1 MVKDGVLGVVGDVLG
16 NQALHGGYHGHVV
29 VGVGLGD
36 QGVYLAAHIGP
47 VIFTDTGDADLFV
60 ERRLRRLRLAQDL
73 LVELLPVPQAGVLD
87 LHALRPAQLDHATRQ
102 VGDAHRFAHV
112 EDEDLAALPL
122 RAGLKDKL
130 AGLWDQH
137 EVPYDV
143 GISDGH
149 RAAGLDLSF
158 ENRDHGAVG
167 AEDVAEAGG
176 DELGLP
182 LHHAVTL
189 RLVEALH
196 VDLAYSFA
204 ASHHVRRVH
213 RLVGGHHHEA
223 AHAVFDRKV
232 GQDLRAEDVV
242 LDALARV
249 VLHHRNVLVRRGVED
264 IFRKEGFEYVLH
276 PVSLGDRRHHGG
288 AWHRREVMRHH
299 PADVVL
305 RSLGGVDQHHL
316 RRCERRDLADDLA
329 ADASGGTGDQDALPT
344 EGLGHGFQVDA
355 DLVTRQKILDADLL
369 QGRRSLDR
377 IMLGVNDI
385 VGREYSCAALQDVV
399 LKSRV
404 VAEPVDPARSDQ
416 HGGDP
421 FAADHIRQ
429 TGVNLV
435 DRLAHQARAVGSK
448 RRIVGDE
455 ASETV
460 VHRFLA
466 ADRLRESDAAGADA
480 IDEDILRTLRPEIGV
495 IDPFDRNSK
504 QPHQAGRNGFRDQDL
519 PHLHVGEHPRRAA
532 VREEMDGYH
541 RQRGA
546 SHRLR
551 HTDEVV
557 ER

>member
-16 NQALHGGYHGHVV
+16 DQALHGGYHGHVV

-102 VGDAHRFAHV
+102 VGDAHRLAHV
-112 EDEDLAALPL
+112 EDEDLAALAL
-122 RAGLKDKL
+122 RAGLKDQL
-130 AGLWDQH
+130 AGLGNQH

-143 GISDGH
+143 GIRHRH
-149 RAAGLDLSF
+149 RAAGLDLAL

-189 RLVEALH
+189 RLVEALNI
-196 VDLAYSFA
+196 DLAYPFA

-213 RLVGGHHHEA
+213 SLIGGHHHEA
-223 AHAVFDRKV
+223 ANAVFDRKV

-242 LDALARV
+242 LDALARI

-264 IFRKEGFEYVLH
+264 IFRKERFEYVLH

-288 AWHRREVMRHH
+288 AWHRREVTRHH

-305 RSLGGVDQHHL
+305 RSLRGVDQHKG
-316 RRCERRDLADDLA
+316 RRAERRHLAHYLA
-329 ADASGGTGDQDALPT
+329 AYATRGARDQDAAAT
-344 EGLGHGFQVDA
+344 QGLRDRLKVDA

-385 VGREYSCAALQDVV
+385 VGREYSCSALQDVV

-404 VAEPVDPARSDQ
+404 VTEPVDPARSDQ

-421 FAADHIRQ
+421 LAADHIRQ

-460 VHRFLA
+460 AHRFLA

-495 IDPFDRNSK
+495 VDLFDRNAK
-504 QPHQAGRNGFRDQDL
+504 QPHQTGRDGFRNQDM

-541 RQRGA
+541 RQCGA

>member
-16 NQALHGGYHGHVV
+16 DQALHGGYHGHVV

-36 QGVYLAAHIGP
+36 KGVYLAAHIGP

-102 VGDAHRFAHV
+102 VGDAHRLAHV
-112 EDEDLAALPL
+112 EDEDLAALAL
-122 RAGLKDKL
+122 RAGLKDQL
-130 AGLWDQH
+130 AGLGNQH

-143 GISDGH
+143 GVRHRH
-149 RAAGLDLSF
+149 RAAGLDLAL
-158 ENRDHGAVG
+158 ENRDHGAVR

-189 RLVEALH
+189 RLVQALNI
-196 VDLAYSFA
+196 DLAYSFA

-213 RLVGGHHHEA
+213 SLVGGHHHEA
-223 AHAVFDRKV
+223 ANAVFDRKV

-264 IFRKEGFEYVLH
+264 IFRKERFEYVLH

-305 RSLGGVDQHHL
+305 RSLRGVDQHHL

-416 HGGDP
+416 HGVDP
-421 FAADHIRQ
+421 LAADHIRQ

-480 IDEDILRTLRPEIGV
+480 IDEDILRSLRPEIGV
-495 IDPFDRNSK
+495 IDPFDRNTK
-504 QPHQAGRNGFRDQDL
+504 QPHQTGRDGFRNQDL
-519 PHLHVGEHPRRAA
+519 PHLDVGEHPRRAA

-541 RQRGA
+541 RQCGA

>member
-1 MVKDGVLGVVGDVLG
+1 
-16 NQALHGGYHGHVV
+16 
-29 VGVGLGD
+29 
-36 QGVYLAAHIGP
+36 
-47 VIFTDTGDADLFV
+47 
-60 ERRLRRLRLAQDL
+60 
-73 LVELLPVPQAGVLD
+73 
-87 LHALRPAQLDHATRQ
+87 
-102 VGDAHRFAHV
+102 
-112 EDEDLAALPL
+112 
-122 RAGLKDKL
+122 
-130 AGLWDQH
+130 
-137 EVPYDV
+137 
-143 GISDGH
+143 
-149 RAAGLDLSF
+149 
-158 ENRDHGAVG
+158 
-167 AEDVAEAGG
+167 
-176 DELGLP
+176 
-182 LHHAVTL
+182 
-189 RLVEALH
+189 
-196 VDLAYSFA
+196 
-204 ASHHVRRVH
+204 
-213 RLVGGHHHEA
+213 
-223 AHAVFDRKV
+223 
-232 GQDLRAEDVV
+232 
-242 LDALARV
+242 
-249 VLHHRNVLVRRGVED
+249 
-264 IFRKEGFEYVLH
+264 
-276 PVSLGDRRHHGG
+276 
-288 AWHRREVMRHH
+288 MRHH

-329 ADASGGTGDQDALPT
+329 ADASGGTSDQDALPT

-385 VGREYSCAALQDVV
+385 VGREYSCAALQNVV

-416 HGGDP
+416 HCVDP
-421 FAADHIRQ
+421 IAADRIRQ

-455 ASETV
+455 ASEMV

-495 IDPFDRNSK
+495 VDQFDRNAK
-504 QPHQAGRNGFRDQDL
+504 QPHQTGRDGFRDQDL

-541 RQRGA
+541 RQCGA

>member
-1 MVKDGVLGVVGDVLG
+1 M
-16 NQALHGGYHGHVV
+16 
-29 VGVGLGD
+29 
-36 QGVYLAAHIGP
+36 
-47 VIFTDTGDADLFV
+47 
-60 ERRLRRLRLAQDL
+60 
-73 LVELLPVPQAGVLD
+73 
-87 LHALRPAQLDHATRQ
+87 
-102 VGDAHRFAHV
+102 
-112 EDEDLAALPL
+112 
-122 RAGLKDKL
+122 
-130 AGLWDQH
+130 
-137 EVPYDV
+137 
-143 GISDGH
+143 
-149 RAAGLDLSF
+149 
-158 ENRDHGAVG
+158 
-167 AEDVAEAGG
+167 
-176 DELGLP
+176 
-182 LHHAVTL
+182 
-189 RLVEALH
+189 
-196 VDLAYSFA
+196 
-204 ASHHVRRVH
+204 
-213 RLVGGHHHEA
+213 
-223 AHAVFDRKV
+223 
-232 GQDLRAEDVV
+232 
-242 LDALARV
+242 
-249 VLHHRNVLVRRGVED
+249 LVRRGVED
-264 IFRKEGFEYVLH
+264 IFRKERFEYVLH

-288 AWHRREVMRHH
+288 AWHRWEVMRHH

-385 VGREYSCAALQDVV
+385 VSREYSCAALQDVV

-421 FAADHIRQ
+421 IAADRIRQ

-495 IDPFDRNSK
+495 VDPFDRNAK
-504 QPHQAGRNGFRDQDL
+504 QPHQTGRDGFRNQDM

-541 RQRGA
+541 RQCGA
-546 SHRLR
+546 SHRQR

>member
-16 NQALHGGYHGHVV
+16 DQALHGGYYGHVV

-36 QGVYLAAHIGP
+36 KGVYLAAHIGP

-87 LHALRPAQLDHATRQ
+87 LNALRPAQLDHATRQ
-102 VGDAHRFAHV
+102 IGDAHRLAHV
-112 EDEDLAALPL
+112 EDEDLAALAL
-122 RAGLKDKL
+122 RAGLKDQL
-130 AGLWDQH
+130 AGLGNQH

-143 GISDGH
+143 GVRHSH
-149 RAAGLDLSF
+149 RAAGLDLAL
-158 ENRDHGAVG
+158 ENRDHGAVR

-189 RLVEALH
+189 RLVEALNI
-196 VDLAYSFA
+196 DLAYSFA

-213 RLVGGHHHEA
+213 SLVGGHHHEA
-223 AHAVFDRKV
+223 ANAVFDRKV

-276 PVSLGDRRHHGG
+276 PVSLGDRCHHGG

-305 RSLGGVDQHHL
+305 RSLRGVDQHKG
-316 RRCERRDLADDLA
+316 RRAERRHLAHYLA

-344 EGLGHGFQVDA
+344 EGLGHGFQVDS

-385 VGREYSCAALQDVV
+385 VSREYSCAALQDVV

-404 VAEPVDPARSDQ
+404 VAELADPARSDQ

-421 FAADHIRQ
+421 LAADHIRQ

-495 IDPFDRNSK
+495 VDPFDRNAK
-504 QPHQAGRNGFRDQDL
+504 QPHQTGRDGFRNQDM

-541 RQRGA
+541 RQCGA